1 MGISVAIG
9 VIIKE
14 GDREKVAVENKIF
27 SDRAVAIYDQRLI
40 YLPE

>member
-1 MGISVAIG
+1 MGISIAIG

-14 GDREKVAVENKIF
+14 GDREKVVVENKIF
-27 SDRAVAIYDQRLI
+27 SDRAVAIYDQGLI